1 MYILTKL
8 QSDNID
14 WTMLVQAFHATVEKR
29 GSQNVVKNYHEI
41 IGTVRNS
48 PVMQRQWENYR
59 NDFEYAADISF
70 DEACDSVIFVM
81 AHMENADRC

>member
-41 IGTVRNS
+41 IETVRNS